1 MHIAK
6 LNLNGNPNVG
16 LYGIATDKFCLLS
29 KDSPKKTIDKIKAVL
44 KVPVF
49 QISLYGTE
57 LIGLFAI
64 ANSKA
69 VLIPNIVKPSE
80 IKELRAK
87 LKPLGITV
95 DTIKTEYTALG
106 NNILLNDQ
114 VGIISSVYPKVS
126 TDKISKL
133 FGVKLKQM
141 NLPIPG
147 SIGVATNKGGIFGM
161 NISDEDIA
169 KIEKLFGFEIGLG
182 TVNMGNPLIR
192 SGIIANSNGF
202 VIGSISSGYEV
213 IRVDESLGFLS

>member
-87 LKPLGITV
+87 LKPLGIKV
-95 DTIKTEYTALG
+95 DTI
-106 NNILLNDQ
+106 
-114 VGIISSVYPKVS
+114 II
-126 TDKISKL
+126 
-133 FGVKLKQM
+133 F
-141 NLPIPG
+141 
-147 SIGVATNKGGIFGM
+147 
-161 NISDEDIA
+161 
-169 KIEKLFGFEIGLG
+169 
-182 TVNMGNPLIR
+182 
-192 SGIIANSNGF
+192 
-202 VIGSISSGYEV
+202 
-213 IRVDESLGFLS
+213 